1 MRASG
6 RARNPSQKAGEA
18 GAGDQQATRSTGC
31 VGFREF
37 GERHAEEVE
46 RRGREEQQSDDDEE
60 VEAVT
65 VVLGKQVAA
74 AAQPTEPKPKKT
86 RVSKKWN
93 TLHDLVLAQRGDRER
108 ERGASSRASSF
119 CLFFFGETHTYMP
132 LLSQLYV
139 SSARTTTGKTTAVRL
154 GRMC

>member
-6 RARNPSQKAGEA
+6 RARNPSQKAREA

-31 VGFREF
+31 VGFMEF

-46 RRGREEQQSDDDEE
+46 RRGGEEQQSDDDEE

-74 AAQPTEPKPKKT
+74 AAQPTEPKPKT

-93 TLHDLVLAQRGDRER
+93 ILHDLVLAQKGDRER

-119 CLFFFGETHTYMP
+119 CFFLSMKHIHTCRSS
-132 LLSQLYV
+132 LSCV
-139 SSARTTTGKTTAVRL
+139 SRVHTQPQERQQQYA
-154 GRMC
+154 

>member
-31 VGFREF
+31 VGFRDF

-46 RRGREEQQSDDDEE
+46 RGGGEEQQSDDDEE
-60 VEAVT
+60 VEATT

-86 RVSKKWN
+86 RVSKNWN
-93 TLHDLVLAQRGDRER
+93 TLHDLVLVQKGDREKER
-108 ERGASSRASSF
+108 ERSLFAGLF
-119 CLFFFGETHTYMP
+119 VLFFF
-132 LLSQLYV
+132 SV
-139 SSARTTTGKTTAVRL
+139 
-154 GRMC
+154 

>member
-6 RARNPSQKAGEA
+6 RARNPSQKAREA
-18 GAGDQQATRSTGC
+18 GAGDQQVTRSTGC

-37 GERHAEEVE
+37 GERRAEEVE
-46 RRGREEQQSDDDEE
+46 RRGGEEQSDDHEE

-86 RVSKKWN
+86 RVSKEWN
-93 TLHDLVLAQRGDRER
+93 TLHDLVLAQKGDRER
-108 ERGASSRASSF
+108 GEPLRSV
-119 CLFFFGETHTYMP
+119 FFF
-132 LLSQLYV
+132 
-139 SSARTTTGKTTAVRL
+139 R
-154 GRMC
+154 

>member
-1 MRASG
+1 M
-6 RARNPSQKAGEA
+6 
-18 GAGDQQATRSTGC
+18 
-31 VGFREF
+31 GFREF

-46 RRGREEQQSDDDEE
+46 RRGGEEQSDDDEE

-65 VVLGKQVAA
+65 VVPGKQVAA
-74 AAQPTEPKPKKT
+74 AAQPTEPKPKET

-93 TLHDLVLAQRGDRER
+93 TLYDLVLAQKGVGEIER
-108 ERGASSRASSF
+108 RASSF
-119 CLFFFGETHTYMP
+119 CFCFFGETHTYMP

-139 SSARTTTGKTTAVRL
+139 SSAHTTTGKTTAGRL

>member
-6 RARNPSQKAGEA
+6 RARNPSKKAGEA

-37 GERHAEEVE
+37 IERHAEEVE
-46 RRGREEQQSDDDEE
+46 RRGGEEQQSDDDDE

-86 RVSKKWN
+86 RVSKQWN
-93 TLHDLVLAQRGDRER
+93 TLHDLVLAQKGDREKER

-119 CLFFFGETHTYMP
+119 CFFF
-132 LLSQLYV
+132 
-139 SSARTTTGKTTAVRL
+139 R
-154 GRMC
+154 